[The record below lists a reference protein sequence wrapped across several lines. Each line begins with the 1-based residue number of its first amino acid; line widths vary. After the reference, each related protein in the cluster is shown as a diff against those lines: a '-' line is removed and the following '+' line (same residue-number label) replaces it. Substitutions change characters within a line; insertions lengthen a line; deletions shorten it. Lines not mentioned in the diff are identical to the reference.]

1 MYQLYFYFYPI
12 REGIDESSC
21 INLQLSNYDK
31 RLTALETQVNNFK
44 LDEIETTLVDLCG
57 NVLTLMEQSKAKYTE
72 LEKQA
77 EDSNIAN
84 NTTSD
89 STNDSP
95 ADSTNIL

>member
-1 MYQLYFYFYPI
+1 MYQLYIYFYPI
-12 REGIDESSC
+12 REGLDESSC